1 MDHSIEPLSYN
12 FFDAS
17 PILNILLQR
26 LPNFKAINYTLYMK
40 YLFFRLSVL
49 SVLALQS
56 FSQPLFAQDKNTQVD
71 TSWKQTYRAVA
82 TKTNNLKHT
91 KLVASFN
98 YEKSQM
104 NGEVWLKLQPHFY
117 STNKLTL
124 DAKAMDI
131 KEVALTKGVTKTKLN
146 YHYDSLQLHIDL
158 DKTYTAKESYTI
170 YIKYIARPNEFK
182 GQGSEAIRDAKGM
195 YFINPLGTD
204 KTKPTQIWTQGETE
218 ASSVWIPT
226 IDKTNQKTTQEFYL
240 TVPNKYVSLSN
251 GLLVKQTDLKNGFRE
266 DVWKM
271 DLPHSPYLFFIG
283 IGDYA
288 IVKDAYKGKEVSY
301 YIEKEYEKVARKI
314 YGNTPQMIAYFEN
327 KLGVPFPWSK
337 YAQISGRDF
346 VSGAMEN
353 TTATL
358 HSDAVQQDAREL
370 IDGNNWESTIA
381 HELFHQWFGDYVTA
395 ESWSNITVNESF
407 ADYSQTLWFEHSQGK
422 DAGAFENYTGL
433 RNYLSSPTDAEKD
446 LVRFFYKD
454 KEDVF
459 DLVSYQKGGRILNML
474 RHFVGDEAFFASLN
488 KYLNDNKFSNGSAIK
503 LKLAFEAVTG
513 KDLNW
518 FFNQWYFSNGH
529 PYVRIQQKYLA
540 DQQKV
545 LVTIQQTQT
554 QNKLFT
560 LPVGVDVYVQGNR
573 NHYDVWSKNKIDSF
587 YFPAAVAPDNVNVDN
602 DKVLL
607 WAKDESKPIE
617 QYAYQFKHARNFMD
631 RFEAANEAS
640 ANLKNPAAKS
650 IIEAAIKDSFHVIRS
665 IAINSY
671 NPSAIDV
678 AMEKELIRLADV
690 DKSSTVREDAINVLS
705 KINKPSFTTLY
716 EKWVN
721 DSSYTVAGAAL
732 AALELA
738 DSTKAIAIAKQFS
751 TQRLKKRLNT
761 VVSTILTKYGD
772 EQVFD
777 FVADN
782 YAKLNIQSADKFE
795 MTAPFAQL
803 LIKTTDPVKFK
814 KGIDLI
820 VEFREAIPQG
830 YRAQSDP
837 YFNFKI
843 FGDILKAKKQKGE
856 TDLVNIVAAVLPK
869 MQ

>member
-1 MDHSIEPLSYN
+1 
-12 FFDAS
+12 
-17 PILNILLQR
+17 
-26 LPNFKAINYTLYMK
+26 MK
-40 YLFFRLSVL
+40 KI
-49 SVLALQS
+49 A
-56 FSQPLFAQDKNTQVD
+56 LFASLFMAFTLNAQTKTEQVD
-71 TSWKQTYRAVA
+71 SSWKQTYRAVA

-104 NGEVWLKLQPHFY
+104 NGEVWLKMQPHFY
-117 STNKLTL
+117 PTKTLVL

-131 KEVALTKGVTKTKLN
+131 KEVALMNGTAKTRLS
-146 YHYDSLQLHIDL
+146 YTYDSLQLHIDL
-158 DKTYTAKESYTI
+158 NKTYTAKESYTI
-170 YIKYIARPNEFK
+170 YIKYIARPNESK
-182 GQGSEAIRDAKGM
+182 GQGSEAIRDAKGI

-204 KTKPTQIWTQGETE
+204 KDKPTQIWTQGETE

-226 IDKTNQKTTQEFYL
+226 IDQTNQKTTQEFYL
-240 TVPNKYVSLSN
+240 TVPSKYVSLSN

-288 IVKDAYKGKEVSY
+288 VVKDSYKGKEVSY
-301 YIEKEYEKVARKI
+301 YIEKAYEKVARKI
-314 YGNTPQMIAYFEN
+314 YGNTPQMIAFFES
-327 KLGVPFPWSK
+327 KLGVAYPWSK
-337 YAQISGRDF
+337 YAQISGRDY

-370 IDGNNWESTIA
+370 VDGNNWESTIA
-381 HELFHQWFGDYVTA
+381 HELFHQWFGDLVTA

-422 DAGAFENYTGL
+422 DAGAFENFTGL
-433 RNYLSSPTDAEKD
+433 RNYLSSPSDAEKN

-474 RHFVGDEAFFASLN
+474 RHLVGDDAFFASLN
-488 KYLNDNKFSNGSAIK
+488 KYLTDNKFSNGSAIK

-529 PYVRIQQKYLA
+529 PYVRIQQKYMA
-540 DQQKV
+540 EQQKV

-554 QNKLFT
+554 QNKLFI
-560 LPVGVDVYVQGNR
+560 LPVGIDVYVNSNR
-573 NHYDVWSKNKIDSF
+573 NHYEVWSKNKVDSF

-602 DKVLL
+602 DKILL
-607 WAKDESKPIE
+607 WVKDESKPIE
-617 QYAYQFKHARNFMD
+617 QYAYQMKHARNFMD
-631 RFEAANEAS
+631 RFEAANEATT
-640 ANLKNPAAKS
+640 NLKNPAAKA
-650 IIEAAIKDSFHVIRS
+650 IIEAAIKDTFHVIRS
-665 IAINSY
+665 IALNSY
-671 NPSAIDV
+671 NPSAIDA
-678 AMEKELIRLADV
+678 AMETQIIQIAQT
-690 DKSSTVREDAINVLS
+690 DKVSTVREDAINVLS
-705 KINKPSFTTLY
+705 KINKPIFKPLY

-732 AALELA
+732 AALEIV
-738 DSTKAIAIAKQFS
+738 DSAKAFTIAKQFS
-751 TQRLKKRLNT
+751 TQPLKKRLNA
-761 VVSTILTKYGD
+761 VVTTILTKYGD
-772 EQVFD
+772 LSVFD
-777 FVADN
+777 FVAN
-782 YAKLNIQSADKFE
+782 TYGKLNIQSSEKFE
-795 MTAPFAQL
+795 MTMPFAQL

-830 YRAQSDP
+830 YRAQTDP

-856 TDLVNIVAAVLPK
+856 TELAEMVSAVIPK
-869 MQ
+869 M

>member
-1 MDHSIEPLSYN
+1 
-12 FFDAS
+12 
-17 PILNILLQR
+17 
-26 LPNFKAINYTLYMK
+26 MK
-40 YLFFRLSVL
+40 KI
-49 SVLALQS
+49 A
-56 FSQPLFAQDKNTQVD
+56 LFASLFMAFTLNAQTKTEQVD
-71 TSWKQTYRAVA
+71 SSWKQTYRAVA

-104 NGEVWLKLQPHFY
+104 NGEVWLKFQPHFY
-117 STNKLTL
+117 PTKTLVL

-131 KEVALTKGVTKTKLN
+131 KEIALMKGTTKVKLS
-146 YHYDSLQLHIDL
+146 YTYDSLQLHIDL

-170 YIKYIARPNEFK
+170 YIKYIARPNEYK
-182 GQGSEAIRDAKGM
+182 GLGSEAIRDAKGM

-204 KTKPTQIWTQGETE
+204 KDKPTQIWTQGETE

-226 IDKTNQKTTQEFYL
+226 IDQTNQKTTQEFYL
-240 TVPNKYVSLSN
+240 TVPSKYVSLSN
-251 GLLVKQTDLKNGFRE
+251 GILVKQTDLKNGFRE

-288 IVKDAYKGKEVSY
+288 VIKDNYKGKEVSY
-301 YIEKEYEKVARKI
+301 YIERAYEKVARKI
-314 YGNTPQMIAYFEN
+314 YGNTPQMIAFFES
-327 KLGVPFPWSK
+327 KLGVAYPWSK
-337 YAQISGRDF
+337 YAQISGRDY

-370 IDGNNWESTIA
+370 VDGNNWESTIA
-381 HELFHQWFGDYVTA
+381 HELFHQWFGDLVTA

-422 DAGAFENYTGL
+422 DAGAFENFTGL
-433 RNYLSSPTDAEKD
+433 RNYLSSPSDAEKN
-446 LVRFFYKD
+446 LVRFFYQN

-474 RHFVGDEAFFASLN
+474 RHLVGDDAFFASLN
-488 KYLNDNKFSNGSAIK
+488 KYLTDNQFSNGSAIK

-518 FFNQWYFSNGH
+518 FFNQWYFGSGH
-529 PYVRIQQKYLA
+529 PYVRIQQKYMA

-560 LPVGVDVYVQGNR
+560 LPVGIDVYVSGNR
-573 NHYDVWSKNKIDSF
+573 NHYEVWSKNKVDSF

-602 DKVLL
+602 DKILL
-607 WAKDESKPIE
+607 WAKDETKPIE
-617 QYAYQFKHARNFMD
+617 QYAYQFMHARNFMD
-631 RFEAANEAS
+631 RFEAANEA
-640 ANLKNPAAKS
+640 ATNLKNPAAKA

-665 IAINSY
+665 IALNSY
-671 NPSAIDV
+671 NPTAIDA
-678 AMEKELIRLADV
+678 AMEVKILELAGK
-690 DKSSTVREDAINVLS
+690 DKVSTVREDAINVLS
-705 KINKPSFTTLY
+705 KINKPSFTPLY

-732 AALELA
+732 AALEIV
-738 DSTKAIAIAKQFS
+738 DSAKAFTIAKQFS
-751 TQRLKKRLNT
+751 TQPLKKRLNA
-761 VVSTILTKYGD
+761 VVTTILTKYGD
-772 EQVFD
+772 AEVFD
-777 FVADN
+777 FVAN
-782 YAKLNIQSADKFE
+782 TYAKLNIQSSEKFE
-795 MTAPFAQL
+795 MTLPFAQL

-820 VEFREAIPQG
+820 VEFREAIPQS
-830 YRAQSDP
+830 YRVQTDP

-843 FGDILKAKKQKGE
+843 LGDIIKAKKQKGE
-856 TDLVNIVAAVLPK
+856 TELVAVVSAVLPK
-869 MQ
+869 M

>member
-1 MDHSIEPLSYN
+1 
-12 FFDAS
+12 
-17 PILNILLQR
+17 
-26 LPNFKAINYTLYMK
+26 MK
-40 YLFFRLSVL
+40 KI
-49 SVLALQS
+49 A
-56 FSQPLFAQDKNTQVD
+56 LFASLFMAFNLNAQTTKTEQVD
-71 TSWKQTYRAVA
+71 SSWKQTYRAVA

-117 STNKLTL
+117 PTKTLVL

-131 KEVALTKGVTKTKLN
+131 KEIALMNGAAKTKLS
-146 YHYDSLQLHIDL
+146 YTYDSLQLHIDL

-170 YIKYIARPNEFK
+170 YIKYIARPNESK

-204 KTKPTQIWTQGETE
+204 KDKPTQIWTQGETE

-226 IDKTNQKTTQEFYL
+226 IDQTNQKTTQEFYL
-240 TVPNKYVSLSN
+240 TVPSKYVSLSN

-288 IVKDAYKGKEVSY
+288 VVKDSYKGKEVSY
-301 YIEKEYEKVARKI
+301 YIEKAYEKVARKI
-314 YGNTPQMIAYFEN
+314 YGNTPQMIAFFES
-327 KLGVPFPWSK
+327 KLGVPYPWSK
-337 YAQISGRDF
+337 YAQISGRDY

-370 IDGNNWESTIA
+370 VDGNNWESTIA
-381 HELFHQWFGDYVTA
+381 HELFHQWFGDLVTA

-422 DAGAFENYTGL
+422 DAGAFENFTGL
-433 RNYLSSPTDAEKD
+433 RNYLSSPSDAEKN

-474 RHFVGDEAFFASLN
+474 RHLVGDDAFFASLN
-488 KYLNDNKFSNGSAIK
+488 KYLTDNKFSNGSAIK

-518 FFNQWYFSNGH
+518 FFNQWYFGSGH
-529 PYVRIQQKYLA
+529 PYVRIGQKYMA

-560 LPVGVDVYVQGNR
+560 LPVGIDVYVNGNR
-573 NHYDVWSKNKIDSF
+573 NHYEVWSKNKVDSF
-587 YFPAAVAPDNVNVDN
+587 YFPAAVTPDNVNVDN
-602 DKVLL
+602 DKILL

-617 QYAYQFKHARNFMD
+617 QYAYQMKHARNFMD
-631 RFEAANEAS
+631 RFEAANEA
-640 ANLKNPAAKS
+640 ATNLKNPAAKN
-650 IIEAAIKDSFHVIRS
+650 IIEAAIKDTFHVIRS
-665 IAINSY
+665 IALNSY
-671 NPSAIDV
+671 NPTAIDA
-678 AMEKELIRLADV
+678 AMETQIMQIAQT
-690 DKSSTVREDAINVLS
+690 DKVSTVREDAINVLS
-705 KINKPSFTTLY
+705 KINKPIFTPLY

-732 AALELA
+732 AALEIV
-738 DSTKAIAIAKQFS
+738 DSAKAFTIAKQFS
-751 TQRLKKRLNT
+751 TQPLKKRLNA
-761 VVSTILTKYGD
+761 VVTTILTKYGD
-772 EQVFD
+772 AEVFD
-777 FVADN
+777 FVAN
-782 YAKLNIQSADKFE
+782 TYAKLNIQSSEKFE
-795 MTAPFAQL
+795 MTMPFAQL

-830 YRAQSDP
+830 YRVQTDP

-843 FGDILKAKKQKGE
+843 LGDIIKAKKQKGE
-856 TDLVNIVAAVLPK
+856 TELVEVVSAVLPK
-869 MQ
+869 M

>member
-1 MDHSIEPLSYN
+1 MKQFFIGLS
-12 FFDAS
+12 
-17 PILNILLQR
+17 L
-26 LPNFKAINYTLYMK
+26 
-40 YLFFRLSVL
+40 VCG
-49 SVLALQS
+49 LALQTN
-56 FSQPLFAQDKNTQVD
+56 SQQALAQNNAQQEDS
-71 TSWKQTYRAVA
+71 SWKKTYRAVA
-82 TKTNNLKHT
+82 TKTNNLRHT
-91 KLVASFN
+91 KLVANFN
-98 YEKSQM
+98 YEKAQM

-117 STNKLTL
+117 PTNQLVL

-131 KEVALTKGVTKTKLN
+131 KEVALIKGSTKAKLV
-146 YHYDSLQLHIDL
+146 YTYDSMQLHIDL

-204 KTKPTQIWTQGETE
+204 KEKPTQIWTQGETE

-240 TVPNKYVSLSN
+240 TVPSKYVSLSN

-288 IVKDAYKGKEVSY
+288 VIKDTYKGKEVSY
-301 YIEKEYEKVARKI
+301 YIEKAYEKEARKI
-314 YGNTPQMIAYFEN
+314 YGNTPQMIAFFES

-370 IDGNNWESTIA
+370 VDGNNWESTIA

-422 DAGAFENYTGL
+422 DAGAYENYIGL
-433 RNYLSSPTDAEKD
+433 RSYLSSPTDAEKD

-474 RHFVGDEAFFASLN
+474 RHFVGDDAFFASLN
-488 KYLNDNKFSNGSAIK
+488 KYLTDNKFSNGSAIK

-529 PYVRIQQKYLA
+529 PYVRIQQKYIA

-545 LVTIQQTQT
+545 LVTIQQNQT
-554 QNKLFT
+554 QNKIFT
-560 LPVGVDVYVQGNR
+560 LPVGVDVYVQGKR
-573 NHYDVWSKNKIDSF
+573 NHYEVWSKNRIDSF

-602 DKVLL
+602 DKILL
-607 WAKDESKPIE
+607 WSKDESKSMQ
-617 QYAYQFKHARNFMD
+617 QYAYQFLHASNFMD
-631 RFEAANEAS
+631 RFEAVNEAA
-640 ANLKNPAAKS
+640 ANVKDPAAKT
-650 IIEAAIKDSFHVIRS
+650 ILEAAIKDSFHVIRS
-665 IAINSY
+665 IALNSY
-671 NPSAIDV
+671 NPAFID
-678 AMEKELIRLADV
+678 ATMEKQIVAIATQDPMR
-690 DKSSTVREDAINVLS
+690 TVREEAITILS
-705 KINKPSFTTLY
+705 KLNRPNYLPLF
-716 EKWVN
+716 EKWVM
-721 DSSYTVAGAAL
+721 DSSYSVAGAAL
-732 AALELA
+732 AAIEQI
-738 DSTKAIAIAKQFS
+738 DTVKAFTYAKAFS
-751 TQRLKKRLNT
+751 TQTIKKRLNKE
-761 VVSTILTKYGD
+761 VASILIKYGD
-772 EQVFD
+772 ATVFD
-777 FVADN
+777 FIAQSF
-782 YAKLNIQSADKFE
+782 AKLNIQSSEKFE
-795 MTAPFAQL
+795 MTAPLGKL
-803 LIKTTDPVKFK
+803 LQQITDPIKFK
-814 KGIDLI
+814 KGLDLI
-820 VEFREAIPQG
+820 VAYREAIPQG
-830 YRAQSDP
+830 FRVQTDP

-843 FGDILKAKKQKGE
+843 LGELLKAKKQKGE
-856 TDLVNIVAAVLPK
+856 NELAAQVAAVLPK
-869 MQ
+869 M

>member
-1 MDHSIEPLSYN
+1 MKSIHLQMKKITL
-12 FFDAS
+12 FAS
-17 PILNILLQR
+17 LFLAFILN
-26 LPNFKAINYTLYMK
+26 
-40 YLFFRLSVL
+40 
-49 SVLALQS
+49 
-56 FSQPLFAQDKNTQVD
+56 AQTKTVQEDS
-71 TSWKQTYRAVA
+71 SWKQTYRAVA

-91 KLVASFN
+91 KLVANFN

-104 NGEVWLKLQPHFY
+104 NGEVWLKFQPHFY
-117 STNKLTL
+117 PTKKLVL

-131 KEVALTKGVTKTKLN
+131 KEVALMNGTLKTKLS
-146 YHYDSLQLHIDL
+146 YTYDSLQLHIDL

-170 YIKYIARPNEFK
+170 YVKYIARPNEYK
-182 GQGSEAIRDAKGM
+182 GKGSEAIRDAKGM
-195 YFINPLGTD
+195 YFINPLGTEKD
-204 KTKPTQIWTQGETE
+204 KPTQIWTQGETE

-226 IDKTNQKTTQEFYL
+226 IDQTNQKTTQEFYL
-240 TVPNKYVSLSN
+240 TVPSKYVSLSN

-288 IVKDAYKGKEVSY
+288 VVKDSYKGKEVSY
-301 YIEKEYEKVARKI
+301 YIEKAYEKVARKI
-314 YGNTPQMIAYFEN
+314 YGNTPQMIAFFES
-327 KLGVPFPWSK
+327 KLGVAYPWSK
-337 YAQISGRDF
+337 YAQISGRDY

-370 IDGNNWESTIA
+370 VDGNNWESTIA
-381 HELFHQWFGDYVTA
+381 HELFHQWFGDLVTA

-433 RNYLSSPTDAEKD
+433 RNYLSSPSDAEKN
-446 LVRFFYKD
+446 LVRFYYKD

-474 RHFVGDEAFFASLN
+474 RHLVGDDAFFASLN
-488 KYLNDNKFSNGSAIK
+488 KYLTDNKFSNGSAIK

-518 FFNQWYFSNGH
+518 FFNQWYFGSGH
-529 PYVRIQQKYLA
+529 PYVRIGQKYMA

-554 QNKLFT
+554 QNKIFT
-560 LPVGVDVYVQGNR
+560 LPIGIDVYVNGNR
-573 NHYDVWSKNKIDSF
+573 NHYEVWSKNKVDSF

-617 QYAYQFKHARNFMD
+617 QYAYQMKHARNFMD
-631 RFEAANEAS
+631 RFEAANEA
-640 ANLKNPAAKS
+640 ATNLKNPAAKT
-650 IIEAAIKDSFHVIRS
+650 IIEAAIKDTFHVIRS
-665 IAINSY
+665 IALNSY
-671 NPSAIDV
+671 NPTAIDA
-678 AMEKELIRLADV
+678 AMEAQVIQIASS
-690 DKSSTVREDAINVLS
+690 DKVSTVREDAINVLS
-705 KINKPSFTTLY
+705 KINKPGFTALY

-732 AALELA
+732 AALEIV
-738 DSTKAIAIAKQFS
+738 DSAKAFTIAKQFS
-751 TQRLKKRLNT
+751 TQPLKKRLNA
-761 VVSTILTKYGD
+761 VVTTILTKYGD
-772 EQVFD
+772 VSVFD
-777 FVADN
+777 FVAN
-782 YAKLNIQSADKFE
+782 TYGKLNIQSSEKFE
-795 MTAPFAQL
+795 MTMPFAQL

-830 YRAQSDP
+830 YRAQTDP

-843 FGDILKAKKQKGE
+843 LGDIIKAKKQKGE
-856 TDLVNIVAAVLPK
+856 SELAEIVGAVLPK
-869 MQ
+869 M

>member
-1 MDHSIEPLSYN
+1 MKSIHLQMKKITL
-12 FFDAS
+12 FAS
-17 PILNILLQR
+17 LFLAFILN
-26 LPNFKAINYTLYMK
+26 
-40 YLFFRLSVL
+40 
-49 SVLALQS
+49 
-56 FSQPLFAQDKNTQVD
+56 AQTKTVQEDS
-71 TSWKQTYRAVA
+71 SWKQTYRAVA

-91 KLVASFN
+91 KLVANFN

-104 NGEVWLKLQPHFY
+104 NGEVWLKFQPHFY
-117 STNKLTL
+117 PTKKLVL

-131 KEVALTKGVTKTKLN
+131 KEVALMNGTLKTKLS
-146 YHYDSLQLHIDL
+146 YTYDSLQLHIDL

-170 YIKYIARPNEFK
+170 YVKYIARPNEYK
-182 GQGSEAIRDAKGM
+182 GKGSEAIRDAKGM
-195 YFINPLGTD
+195 YFINPLGTEKD
-204 KTKPTQIWTQGETE
+204 KPTQIWTQGETE

-226 IDKTNQKTTQEFYL
+226 IDQTNQKTTQEFYL
-240 TVPNKYVSLSN
+240 TVPSKYVSLSN

-288 IVKDAYKGKEVSY
+288 VVKDSYKGKEVSY
-301 YIEKEYEKVARKI
+301 YIEKAYEKVARKI
-314 YGNTPQMIAYFEN
+314 YGNTPQMIAFFES
-327 KLGVPFPWSK
+327 KLGVAYPWSK
-337 YAQISGRDF
+337 YAQISGRDY

-370 IDGNNWESTIA
+370 VDGNNWESTIA
-381 HELFHQWFGDYVTA
+381 HELFHQWFGDLVTA

-433 RNYLSSPTDAEKD
+433 RNYLSSPSDAEKN
-446 LVRFFYKD
+446 LVRFYYKD

-474 RHFVGDEAFFASLN
+474 RHLVGDDAFFASLN
-488 KYLNDNKFSNGSAIK
+488 KYLTDNKFSNGSAIK

-518 FFNQWYFSNGH
+518 FFNQWYFGSGH
-529 PYVRIQQKYLA
+529 PYVRIGQKYMA

-560 LPVGVDVYVQGNR
+560 LPIGIDVYINGNR
-573 NHYDVWSKNKIDSF
+573 NHYEVWSKNKVDSF

-617 QYAYQFKHARNFMD
+617 QYAYQMKHARNFMD
-631 RFEAANEAS
+631 RFEAANEA
-640 ANLKNPAAKS
+640 ATNLKNPAAKT
-650 IIEAAIKDSFHVIRS
+650 IIEAAIKDTFHVIRS
-665 IAINSY
+665 IALNSY
-671 NPSAIDV
+671 NPTAIDA
-678 AMEKELIRLADV
+678 AMEAQVIQIASS
-690 DKSSTVREDAINVLS
+690 DKVSTVREDAINVLS
-705 KINKPSFTTLY
+705 KINKPGFTALY

-732 AALELA
+732 AALEIV
-738 DSTKAIAIAKQFS
+738 DSAKAFTIAKQFS
-751 TQRLKKRLNT
+751 TQPLKKRLNA
-761 VVSTILTKYGD
+761 VVTTILTKYGD
-772 EQVFD
+772 VSVFD
-777 FVADN
+777 FVAN
-782 YAKLNIQSADKFE
+782 TYGKLNIQSSEKFE
-795 MTAPFAQL
+795 MTMPFAQL

-830 YRAQSDP
+830 YRAQTDP

-843 FGDILKAKKQKGE
+843 LGDIIKAKKQKGE
-856 TDLVNIVAAVLPK
+856 SELAEIVGAVLPK
-869 MQ
+869 M

>member
-1 MDHSIEPLSYN
+1 MTILFMKHTIIKVISAISSNRLIRSIGCSFLLGFITLSYSQN
-12 FFDAS
+12 
-17 PILNILLQR
+17 LN
-26 LPNFKAINYTLYMK
+26 
-40 YLFFRLSVL
+40 
-49 SVLALQS
+49 
-56 FSQPLFAQDKNTQVD
+56 AQTKTEQEDS
-71 TSWKQTYRAVA
+71 SWKQTYRAVA

-98 YEKSQM
+98 YQQSQM
-104 NGEVWLKLQPHFY
+104 NGEVWLKFQPHFY
-117 STNKLTL
+117 PTKTLVL

-131 KEVALTKGVTKTKLN
+131 KEIALMKGTTKVKLS
-146 YHYDSLQLHIDL
+146 YTYDSLQLHIDL

-170 YIKYIARPNEFK
+170 YIKYIARPNEYK
-182 GQGSEAIRDAKGM
+182 GLGSAAIRDAKGM

-204 KTKPTQIWTQGETE
+204 KDKPTQIWTQGETE

-226 IDKTNQKTTQEFYL
+226 IDQTNQKTTQEFYL
-240 TVPNKYVSLSN
+240 TVPSKYVSLSN

-288 IVKDAYKGKEVSY
+288 VVKDSYKGKEVSY
-301 YIEKEYEKVARKI
+301 YIEKSYEKVARKI
-314 YGNTPQMIAYFEN
+314 YGNTPQMIAFFES
-327 KLGVPFPWSK
+327 KLGVAYPWSK

-370 IDGNNWESTIA
+370 VDGNNWESTIA
-381 HELFHQWFGDYVTA
+381 HELFHQWFGDLVTA

-433 RNYLSSPTDAEKD
+433 RNYLSSPSDAEKN
-446 LVRFFYKD
+446 LVRFFYQN

-474 RHFVGDEAFFASLN
+474 RHLVGDDAFFASLN
-488 KYLNDNKFSNGSAIK
+488 KYLTDNKFSNGSAIK

-529 PYVRIQQKYLA
+529 PYVRIGQKYMA

-560 LPVGVDVYVQGNR
+560 LPVGIDVYVNGNR
-573 NHYDVWSKNKIDSF
+573 NHYEVWSKNKVDSF

-602 DKVLL
+602 DKILL

-617 QYAYQFKHARNFMD
+617 QYAYQFKYARNFMD
-631 RFEAANEAS
+631 RFEAANEATT
-640 ANLKNPAAKS
+640 NLKNPAAKA
-650 IIEAAIKDSFHVIRS
+650 IIEAAIKDSFYVIRS
-665 IAINSY
+665 IALNSY
-671 NPSAIDV
+671 NPSAID
-678 AMEKELIRLADV
+678 ATMEAQILELAGK
-690 DKSSTVREDAINVLS
+690 DKVSTVREDAINVLS
-705 KINKPSFTTLY
+705 KINKPSFTPLY
-716 EKWVN
+716 EKWLH
-721 DSSYTVAGAAL
+721 DSSYTVSGAAL
-732 AALELA
+732 AALEIV
-738 DSTKAIAIAKQFS
+738 DSTKAIVIAKAFS
-751 TQRLKKRLNT
+751 KEPLKKRLNT
-761 VVSTILTKYGD
+761 VVTTILTKYGD
-772 EQVFD
+772 AEVFD
-777 FVADN
+777 FVAAT
-782 YAKLNIQSADKFE
+782 YAKLNIQSSEKFE
-795 MTAPFAQL
+795 MTMPFAQL

-830 YRAQSDP
+830 YRVQTDP

-843 FGDILKAKKQKGE
+843 LGDIIKAKKQKGE
-856 TDLVNIVAAVLPK
+856 TELLNIASAVLPK
-869 MQ
+869 I

>member
-1 MDHSIEPLSYN
+1 
-12 FFDAS
+12 
-17 PILNILLQR
+17 
-26 LPNFKAINYTLYMK
+26 MK
-40 YLFFRLSVL
+40 KI
-49 SVLALQS
+49 A
-56 FSQPLFAQDKNTQVD
+56 LFASLFMAFTLNAQIKTEQVD
-71 TSWKQTYRAVA
+71 SSWKQTYRAVA

-117 STNKLTL
+117 PTKTLVL

-131 KEVALTKGVTKTKLN
+131 KEVALMNGAAKIKLA
-146 YHYDSLQLHIDL
+146 YTYDSLQLLIDL

-170 YIKYIARPNEFK
+170 YIKYIARPNESK

-204 KTKPTQIWTQGETE
+204 KDKPTQIWTQGETE

-226 IDKTNQKTTQEFYL
+226 IDQTNQKTTQEFYL
-240 TVPNKYVSLSN
+240 RVPSKYVSLSN

-271 DLPHSPYLFFIG
+271 DLPHAPYLFFIG

-288 IVKDAYKGKEVSY
+288 VIKDSYKGKEVSY
-301 YIEKEYEKVARKI
+301 YIEKAYEKVARKI
-314 YGNTPQMIAYFEN
+314 YGNTPQMIAFFES
-327 KLGVPFPWSK
+327 KLGVAYPWSK
-337 YAQISGRDF
+337 YAQISGRDY

-370 IDGNNWESTIA
+370 VDGNNWESTIA
-381 HELFHQWFGDYVTA
+381 HELFHQWFGDLVTA

-422 DAGAFENYTGL
+422 DAGAFENFTGL
-433 RNYLSSPTDAEKD
+433 RNYLSSPSDAEKN
-446 LVRFFYKD
+446 LVSFFYKD

-459 DLVSYQKGGRILNML
+459 DLVSYKKGGRILNML
-474 RHFVGDEAFFASLN
+474 RHLVGDDAFFASLN
-488 KYLNDNKFSNGSAIK
+488 KYLTDNKFSNGSAIK

-518 FFNQWYFSNGH
+518 FFNQWYFGSGH
-529 PYVRIQQKYLA
+529 PYVRIQQKYMA

-560 LPVGVDVYVQGNR
+560 LPVGIDVYVNGNR
-573 NHYDVWSKNKIDSF
+573 NHYEVWSKNKVDSF

-631 RFEAANEAS
+631 RFEAANEAA
-640 ANLKNPAAKS
+640 ANLKNPAAKA

-665 IAINSY
+665 IALTSY
-671 NPSAIDV
+671 NPTAIDA
-678 AMEKELIRLADV
+678 AMETQIIQIAQT
-690 DKSSTVREDAINVLS
+690 DKVSTVREDAINILS
-705 KINKPSFTTLY
+705 KINKPIFTPLY

-732 AALELA
+732 AALEIV
-738 DSTKAIAIAKQFS
+738 DSAKAFTIAKQFS
-751 TQRLKKRLNT
+751 TQPLKKRLNA
-761 VVSTILTKYGD
+761 VVTTILTKYGD
-772 EQVFD
+772 AEVFD
-777 FVADN
+777 FVAAT
-782 YAKLNIQSADKFE
+782 YAKLNIQSSEKFE

-830 YRAQSDP
+830 YRAQTDP

-843 FGDILKAKKQKGE
+843 LGDIIKAKKQKGE
-856 TDLVNIVAAVLPK
+856 TELLNIASSVLPK
-869 MQ
+869 M

>member
-1 MDHSIEPLSYN
+1 
-12 FFDAS
+12 
-17 PILNILLQR
+17 
-26 LPNFKAINYTLYMK
+26 MK
-40 YLFFRLSVL
+40 KI
-49 SVLALQS
+49 A
-56 FSQPLFAQDKNTQVD
+56 LFASLFMAFTLNAQTKTEQVD
-71 TSWKQTYRAVA
+71 SSWKQTYRAVA

-117 STNKLTL
+117 PTKNLVL

-131 KEVALTKGVTKTKLN
+131 KEVALMNGTVKAKLS
-146 YHYDSLQLHIDL
+146 YTYDSLQLHIDL

-170 YIKYIARPNEFK
+170 YIKYIARPNESK

-204 KTKPTQIWTQGETE
+204 KDKPTQIWTQGETE

-226 IDKTNQKTTQEFYL
+226 IDQTNQKTTQEFYL

-288 IVKDAYKGKEVSY
+288 VVKDSYKGKEVSY
-301 YIEKEYEKVARKI
+301 YIEKAYEKVARKI
-314 YGNTPQMIAYFEN
+314 YGNTPQMIAFFES
-327 KLGVPFPWSK
+327 KLGVAYPWSK
-337 YAQISGRDF
+337 YAQISGRDY

-370 IDGNNWESTIA
+370 VDGNNWESTIA
-381 HELFHQWFGDYVTA
+381 HELFHQWFGDLVTA

-422 DAGAFENYTGL
+422 DAGAFENFTGL
-433 RNYLSSPTDAEKD
+433 RSYLSSPSDAEKN
-446 LVRFFYKD
+446 LVRFYYKD

-474 RHFVGDEAFFASLN
+474 RHLVGDDAFFASLN
-488 KYLNDNKFSNGSAIK
+488 KYLTDNKFSNGSAIK

-529 PYVRIQQKYLA
+529 PYVRIQQKYMA
-540 DQQKV
+540 EQQKV

-560 LPVGVDVYVQGNR
+560 LPVGIDVYVNGNR
-573 NHYDVWSKNKIDSF
+573 NHYEVWSKNKVDSF

-602 DKVLL
+602 DKILL
-607 WAKDESKPIE
+607 WVKDESKPIE
-617 QYAYQFKHARNFMD
+617 QYAYQMKHARNFMD
-631 RFEAANEAS
+631 RFEAANEAIT
-640 ANLKNPAAKS
+640 NLKNPAAKT
-650 IIEAAIKDSFHVIRS
+650 IIEAAIKDTFHVIRS
-665 IAINSY
+665 IALNSY
-671 NPSAIDV
+671 NPSAIDA
-678 AMEKELIRLADV
+678 AMETQIIQIAQT
-690 DKSSTVREDAINVLS
+690 DKVSTVREDAINVLS
-705 KINKPSFTTLY
+705 KINKPIFKPLY

-732 AALELA
+732 AALEIV
-738 DSTKAIAIAKQFS
+738 DSAKAFTIAKQFS
-751 TQRLKKRLNT
+751 TQPLKKRLNA
-761 VVSTILTKYGD
+761 VVTTILTKYGD
-772 EQVFD
+772 LSVFD
-777 FVADN
+777 FVAN
-782 YAKLNIQSADKFE
+782 TYGKLNIQSSEKFE
-795 MTAPFAQL
+795 MTMPFAQL

-830 YRAQSDP
+830 YRAQTDP

-856 TDLVNIVAAVLPK
+856 TELAEIVGAVIPK
-869 MQ
+869 M

>member
-1 MDHSIEPLSYN
+1 
-12 FFDAS
+12 
-17 PILNILLQR
+17 
-26 LPNFKAINYTLYMK
+26 MK
-40 YLFFRLSVL
+40 KI
-49 SVLALQS
+49 A
-56 FSQPLFAQDKNTQVD
+56 LFASLFMAFTLNAQIKTEQVD
-71 TSWKQTYRAVA
+71 SSWKQTYRAVA

-117 STNKLTL
+117 PTKTLVL

-131 KEVALTKGVTKTKLN
+131 KEVALMNGTAKTKLS
-146 YHYDSLQLHIDL
+146 YTYDSLQLHIDL

-170 YIKYIARPNEFK
+170 YIKYIARPNESK

-204 KTKPTQIWTQGETE
+204 KDKPTQIWTQGETE

-226 IDKTNQKTTQEFYL
+226 IDQTNQKTTQEFYL
-240 TVPNKYVSLSN
+240 TVPSKYVSLSN

-288 IVKDAYKGKEVSY
+288 VVKDSYKGKEVSY
-301 YIEKEYEKVARKI
+301 YIEKAYEKVARKI
-314 YGNTPQMIAYFEN
+314 YGNTPQMIAFFES
-327 KLGVPFPWSK
+327 KLGVPYPWSK
-337 YAQISGRDF
+337 YAQISGRDY

-370 IDGNNWESTIA
+370 VDGNNWESTIA
-381 HELFHQWFGDYVTA
+381 HELFHQWFGDLVTA

-422 DAGAFENYTGL
+422 DAGAFENFTGL
-433 RNYLSSPTDAEKD
+433 RSYLSSPSDAEKN

-474 RHFVGDEAFFASLN
+474 RHLVGDDAFFASLN
-488 KYLNDNKFSNGSAIK
+488 KYLTDNKFSNGSAIK

-518 FFNQWYFSNGH
+518 FFNQWYFGSGH
-529 PYVRIQQKYLA
+529 PYVRIGQKYLA

-560 LPVGVDVYVQGNR
+560 LPVGIDVYVNGNR
-573 NHYDVWSKNKIDSF
+573 NHYEVWSKNKVDSF

-602 DKVLL
+602 DKILL

-631 RFEAANEAS
+631 RFEAANEA
-640 ANLKNPAAKS
+640 ATNLKNPAAKT
-650 IIEAAIKDSFHVIRS
+650 IIEAAIKDTFHVIRS
-665 IAINSY
+665 IALNSY
-671 NPSAIDV
+671 NPSAIEA
-678 AMEKELIRLADV
+678 AMEAQILQIAGS
-690 DKSSTVREDAINVLS
+690 DKVSTVREDAINVLS
-705 KINKPSFTTLY
+705 KINKPIFTPLY

-721 DSSYTVAGAAL
+721 DASYTVAGAAL
-732 AALELA
+732 AALEIV
-738 DSTKAIAIAKQFS
+738 DSAKAFNIAKQFS
-751 TQRLKKRLNT
+751 TQPLKKRLNA
-761 VVSTILTKYGD
+761 VVTTILTKYGD
-772 EQVFD
+772 VEVFD
-777 FVADN
+777 FVAAT
-782 YAKLNIQSADKFE
+782 YSKLNIQSSEKFE
-795 MTAPFAQL
+795 MTMPFAQL
-803 LIKTTDPVKFK
+803 LIKTKDPVKFK

-830 YRAQSDP
+830 YRVQTDP

-856 TDLVNIVAAVLPK
+856 TELAEMVGAVIPK
-869 MQ
+869 M

>member
-1 MDHSIEPLSYN
+1 
-12 FFDAS
+12 
-17 PILNILLQR
+17 
-26 LPNFKAINYTLYMK
+26 MK
-40 YLFFRLSVL
+40 KI
-49 SVLALQS
+49 A
-56 FSQPLFAQDKNTQVD
+56 LFASLFMAFTLSAQTKTEQVD
-71 TSWKQTYRAVA
+71 SSWKETYRAVA
-82 TKTNNLKHT
+82 TKTNNIKHT

-117 STNKLTL
+117 PTKTLVL

-131 KEVALTKGVTKTKLN
+131 KEVALMKGTAKAKLS
-146 YHYDSLQLHIDL
+146 YTYDSLQLHIDL

-170 YIKYIARPNEFK
+170 YIKYIARPNESK

-204 KTKPTQIWTQGETE
+204 KEKPTQIWTQGETE

-240 TVPNKYVSLSN
+240 TVPSKYVSLSN

-288 IVKDAYKGKEVSY
+288 VVKDSYKGKEVSY
-301 YIEKEYEKVARKI
+301 YIEKAYEKEARKI
-314 YGNTPQMIAYFEN
+314 YGNTPQMIAYFES
-327 KLGVPFPWSK
+327 KLGVAYPWSK
-337 YAQISGRDF
+337 YAQISGRDY

-381 HELFHQWFGDYVTA
+381 HELFHQWFGDLVTA

-433 RNYLSSPTDAEKD
+433 RNYLSSPSDAEKN

-474 RHFVGDEAFFASLN
+474 RHLVGDDAFFASLN
-488 KYLNDNKFSNGSAIK
+488 KYLTDNKFSNGSAIK

-518 FFNQWYFSNGH
+518 FFNQWYFGNGH
-529 PYVRIQQKYLA
+529 PYVRIQQKYMTE
-540 DQQKV
+540 QQKV

-560 LPVGVDVYVQGNR
+560 LPVGIDVYINGNR
-573 NHYDVWSKNKIDSF
+573 NHYEVWSKNKVDSF

-631 RFEAANEAS
+631 RFEAANEA
-640 ANLKNPAAKS
+640 ATNLKNPAAKA
-650 IIEAAIKDSFHVIRS
+650 IIEAAIKDTFHVIRS
-665 IAINSY
+665 IALNSY
-671 NPSAIDV
+671 NPTAIDV
-678 AMEKELIRLADV
+678 AMEAQIIQIAQT
-690 DKSSTVREDAINVLS
+690 DKVSTVREDAINVLS
-705 KINKPSFTTLY
+705 KINKPIFTPLY
-716 EKWVN
+716 EKWVH

-732 AALELA
+732 AALEIV
-738 DSTKAIAIAKQFS
+738 DSTKAIAIAKAFS
-751 TQRLKKRLNT
+751 KQTLKKRLNT
-761 VVSTILTKYGD
+761 VVTTILTKYGD
-772 EQVFD
+772 EQMFD
-777 FVADN
+777 FVSST
-782 YAKLNIQSADKFE
+782 YAKLNIQSSEKFE

-803 LIKTTDPVKFK
+803 LIKTTDPIKFK

-830 YRAQSDP
+830 YRVQTDP

-843 FGDILKAKKQKGE
+843 FADILKAKKQKGE
-856 TDLVNIVAAVLPK
+856 TELVAMVTAVLPK
-869 MQ
+869 M

>member
-1 MDHSIEPLSYN
+1 MKKIALFTSLFVAFTLS
-12 FFDAS
+12 
-17 PILNILLQR
+17 
-26 LPNFKAINYTLYMK
+26 
-40 YLFFRLSVL
+40 
-49 SVLALQS
+49 
-56 FSQPLFAQDKNTQVD
+56 AQTKTEQVD
-71 TSWKQTYRAVA
+71 SSWKQTYRAVA

-104 NGEVWLKLQPHFY
+104 NGEVWLELQPHFY
-117 STNKLTL
+117 PTNTLVL

-131 KEVALTKGVTKTKLN
+131 QEVALVQGNTKRKLP
-146 YHYDSLQLHIDL
+146 YAYDSLQLLIGL
-158 DKTYTAKESYTI
+158 FKTYTAKESYTI
-170 YIKYIARPNEFK
+170 YIKYIARPNESK

-204 KTKPTQIWTQGETE
+204 KDKPTQIWTQGETE

-226 IDKTNQKTTQEFYL
+226 IDQTNQKTTQEFYL
-240 TVPNKYVSLSN
+240 TVPSKYVSLSN

-288 IVKDAYKGKEVSY
+288 VVKDSYKGKEVSY
-301 YIEKEYEKVARKI
+301 YIEKAYEKVARKI
-314 YGNTPQMIAYFEN
+314 YGNTPQMIAFFES
-327 KLGVPFPWSK
+327 KLGVAYPWSK
-337 YAQISGRDF
+337 YAQISGRDY

-370 IDGNNWESTIA
+370 VDGNNWESTIA
-381 HELFHQWFGDYVTA
+381 HELFHQWFGDLVTA

-422 DAGAFENYTGL
+422 DAGAFENFTGL
-433 RNYLSSPTDAEKD
+433 RSYLSSPSDAEKN

-474 RHFVGDEAFFASLN
+474 RHLVGDDAFFASLN
-488 KYLNDNKFSNGSAIK
+488 KYLTDNKFSNGSAIK

-518 FFNQWYFSNGH
+518 FFNQWYFGSGH
-529 PYVRIQQKYLA
+529 PYVRIGQKYMA

-560 LPVGVDVYVQGNR
+560 LPVGIDVYVNGNR
-573 NHYDVWSKNKIDSF
+573 NHYEVWSKNKVDSF

-602 DKVLL
+602 DKILL

-617 QYAYQFKHARNFMD
+617 QYAYQFKQARNFMD
-631 RFEAANEAS
+631 RFEAANEATT
-640 ANLKNPAAKS
+640 NLKNPAAKT
-650 IIEAAIKDSFHVIRS
+650 IIEAAIKDTFHVIRS
-665 IAINSY
+665 IALNSY
-671 NPSAIDV
+671 NPTAID
-678 AMEKELIRLADV
+678 ATMETQIIQIAQT
-690 DKSSTVREDAINVLS
+690 DKVSTVREDAINVLS
-705 KINKPSFTTLY
+705 KINKPIFTPLY

-732 AALELA
+732 AALEIV
-738 DSTKAIAIAKQFS
+738 DSAKAFTIAKQFS
-751 TQRLKKRLNT
+751 TQPLKKRLNA
-761 VVSTILTKYGD
+761 VVTTLLTKYGD
-772 EQVFD
+772 AEVFD
-777 FVADN
+777 FVAN
-782 YAKLNIQSADKFE
+782 TYGKLNIQSSEKFE
-795 MTAPFAQL
+795 MTVPFAQL

-814 KGIDLI
+814 RGIDLI

-830 YRAQSDP
+830 YRAQTDP

-843 FGDILKAKKQKGE
+843 LGDIIKAKKQKGE
-856 TDLVNIVAAVLPK
+856 TELVAVVSAVLPK
-869 MQ
+869 M

>member
-1 MDHSIEPLSYN
+1 
-12 FFDAS
+12 
-17 PILNILLQR
+17 
-26 LPNFKAINYTLYMK
+26 MK
-40 YLFFRLSVL
+40 KI
-49 SVLALQS
+49 A
-56 FSQPLFAQDKNTQVD
+56 LFASLFLAFTLNAQTKTEQVD
-71 TSWKQTYRAVA
+71 SSWKQNYRAVA

-104 NGEVWLKLQPHFY
+104 NGEVWLKFQPHFY
-117 STNKLTL
+117 PTKNLVL

-131 KEVALTKGVTKTKLN
+131 KEVALMNGTAKTKLS
-146 YHYDSLQLHIDL
+146 YTYDSLQLHIDL

-170 YIKYIARPNEFK
+170 YIKYIARPNEYK
-182 GQGSEAIRDAKGM
+182 GKGSEAIRDAKGL

-204 KTKPTQIWTQGETE
+204 KDKPTQIWTQGETE

-240 TVPNKYVSLSN
+240 TVPSKYVSLSN

-288 IVKDAYKGKEVSY
+288 VIKDSYKGKEVSY
-301 YIEKEYEKVARKI
+301 YIEKPYEKVARKI
-314 YGNTPQMIAYFEN
+314 YGNTPQMIAYFES
-327 KLGVPFPWSK
+327 KLGVAYPWSK
-337 YAQISGRDF
+337 YAQISGRDY

-381 HELFHQWFGDYVTA
+381 HELFHQWFGDLVTA
-395 ESWSNITVNESF
+395 ESWSNLTVNESF

-433 RNYLSSPTDAEKD
+433 RSYLSSPSDAEKH
-446 LVRFFYKD
+446 LVRFFYQNQ
-454 KEDVF
+454 EDVF

-474 RHFVGDEAFFASLN
+474 RHLVGDDAFFASLN
-488 KYLNDNKFSNGSAIK
+488 KYLTDNKFSNGSAIK

-518 FFNQWYFSNGH
+518 FFNQWYFGSGH
-529 PYVRIQQKYLA
+529 PYVRIQQKYMA

-560 LPVGVDVYVQGNR
+560 LPIGIDVYVNGNR
-573 NHYDVWSKNKIDSF
+573 NHYEVWSKNKVDSF

-602 DKVLL
+602 DKILL

-617 QYAYQFKHARNFMD
+617 QYAYQMKYARNFMD
-631 RFEAANEAS
+631 RFEAANEA
-640 ANLKNPAAKS
+640 ATNLKNPAAKA
-650 IIEAAIKDSFHVIRS
+650 IIEAAIKDTFHVIRS
-665 IAINSY
+665 IALTSY
-671 NPSAIDV
+671 NPTAID
-678 AMEKELIRLADV
+678 ASMEAQILELAAK
-690 DKSSTVREDAINVLS
+690 DKVSSVREDAINVLS
-705 KINKPSFTTLY
+705 KINKPSFTPLY

-732 AALELA
+732 AALEIV
-738 DSTKAIAIAKQFS
+738 DSAKAIDIAKAFS
-751 TQRLKKRLNT
+751 KQTLKKRLNT
-761 VVSTILTKYGD
+761 VVTTILTKYGD
-772 EQVFD
+772 EQMFD
-777 FVADN
+777 FVAST
-782 YAKLNIQSADKFE
+782 YGKLNIQSSEKFE
-795 MTAPFAQL
+795 MTMPFAQL
-803 LIKTTDPVKFK
+803 LIKTSDPVKFK

-830 YRAQSDP
+830 YRVQTDP

-843 FGDILKAKKQKGE
+843 LGDIIKAKKQKGE
-856 TDLVNIVAAVLPK
+856 TELVAMVTAVLPK
-869 MQ
+869 M

>member
-1 MDHSIEPLSYN
+1 
-12 FFDAS
+12 
-17 PILNILLQR
+17 
-26 LPNFKAINYTLYMK
+26 MK
-40 YLFFRLSVL
+40 KI
-49 SVLALQS
+49 A
-56 FSQPLFAQDKNTQVD
+56 LFASLFLAFTLNAQTKTEQVD
-71 TSWKQTYRAVA
+71 SSWKQNYRAVA

-104 NGEVWLKLQPHFY
+104 NGEVWLKFQPHFY
-117 STNKLTL
+117 PTKKLVL

-131 KEVALTKGVTKTKLN
+131 KEVALMNGTAKTKLS
-146 YHYDSLQLHIDL
+146 YTYDSLQLHIDL

-170 YIKYIARPNEFK
+170 YIKYIARPNEYK
-182 GQGSEAIRDAKGM
+182 GKGSEAIRDAKGL

-204 KTKPTQIWTQGETE
+204 KDKPTQIWTQGETE

-240 TVPNKYVSLSN
+240 TVPSKYVSLSN

-288 IVKDAYKGKEVSY
+288 VIKDSYKGKEVSY
-301 YIEKEYEKVARKI
+301 YIEKPYEKVARKI
-314 YGNTPQMIAYFEN
+314 YGNTPQMIAYFES
-327 KLGVPFPWSK
+327 KLGVAYPWSK
-337 YAQISGRDF
+337 YAQISGRDY

-381 HELFHQWFGDYVTA
+381 HELFHQWFGDLVTA
-395 ESWSNITVNESF
+395 ESWSNLTVNESF

-433 RNYLSSPTDAEKD
+433 RSYLSSPSDAEKH
-446 LVRFFYKD
+446 LVRFFYQNQ
-454 KEDVF
+454 EDVF

-474 RHFVGDEAFFASLN
+474 RHLVGDDAFFASLN
-488 KYLNDNKFSNGSAIK
+488 KYLTDNKFSNGSAIK

-518 FFNQWYFSNGH
+518 FFNQWYFGSGH
-529 PYVRIQQKYLA
+529 PYVRIQQKYMP

-560 LPVGVDVYVQGNR
+560 LPVGIDVYVNGNR
-573 NHYDVWSKNKIDSF
+573 NHYEVWSKNKVDSF

-602 DKVLL
+602 DKILL

-640 ANLKNPAAKS
+640 TNLKNPAAKA
-650 IIEAAIKDSFHVIRS
+650 IIEAAIKDTFHVIRS
-665 IAINSY
+665 IALTSY
-671 NPSAIDV
+671 NPTAID
-678 AMEKELIRLADV
+678 ASMEAQILELAAK
-690 DKSSTVREDAINVLS
+690 DKVSSVREDAINVLS
-705 KINKPSFTTLY
+705 KINKPSFTPLY

-732 AALELA
+732 AALEIV
-738 DSTKAIAIAKQFS
+738 DSAKAIDIAKAFS
-751 TQRLKKRLNT
+751 KQTLKKRLNT
-761 VVSTILTKYGD
+761 VVTTILTKYGD
-772 EQVFD
+772 EQMFD
-777 FVADN
+777 FVAST
-782 YAKLNIQSADKFE
+782 YGKLNIQSSEKFE
-795 MTAPFAQL
+795 MTMPFAQL
-803 LIKTTDPVKFK
+803 LIKTSDPVKFK

-830 YRAQSDP
+830 YRVQTDP

-843 FGDILKAKKQKGE
+843 LGDIIKAKKQKGE
-856 TDLVNIVAAVLPK
+856 TELVAMVTAVLPK
-869 MQ
+869 M

>member
-1 MDHSIEPLSYN
+1 MKHLLFCISLFCCICSHS
-12 FFDAS
+12 
-17 PILNILLQR
+17 
-26 LPNFKAINYTLYMK
+26 T
-40 YLFFRLSVL
+40 
-49 SVLALQS
+49 
-56 FSQPLFAQDKNTQVD
+56 FAQTKAEQVD
-71 TSWKQTYRAVA
+71 SSWKQTYRSVA

-98 YEKSQM
+98 YQKSQM
-104 NGEVWLKLQPHFY
+104 NGEVWLQFKPHFY
-117 STNKLTL
+117 PTNNLIL

-131 KEVALTKGVTKTKLN
+131 KEVALIKGVTKLKLS
-146 YHYDSLQLHIDL
+146 YSYDSLQLNIDL

-204 KTKPTQIWTQGETE
+204 KSKPTQIWTQGETE

-240 TVPNKYVSLSN
+240 TVPSKYVSLSN

-288 IVKDAYKGKEVSY
+288 IIKDNYKGKEVSY

-314 YGNTPQMIAYFEN
+314 YGNTPQMIAYFES

-407 ADYSQTLWFEHSQGK
+407 ADYSQTLWYEHSQGK

-433 RNYLSSPTDAEKD
+433 RNYLSSPSDAEKN

-474 RHFVGDEAFFASLN
+474 RHFVGDDAFFASLN
-488 KYLNDNKFSNGSAIK
+488 KYLTDNKFSNGSAIK

-529 PYVRIQQKYLA
+529 PYVRIQQQYLA
-540 DQQKV
+540 AQQKV

-554 QNKLFT
+554 QDKLFT
-560 LPVGVDVYVQGNR
+560 LPVGIDVYVQGNR
-573 NHYDVWSKNKIDSF
+573 NHYEVWSKNRIDSF

-602 DKVLL
+602 DKILL

-640 ANLKNPAAKS
+640 TNLKNPAAKTM
-650 IIEAAIKDSFHVIRS
+650 IDAAIKDSFHVIRS

-671 NPSAIDV
+671 NPGAIDAV
-678 AMEKELIRLADV
+678 MEKEIIRLADI
-690 DKSSTVREDAINVLS
+690 DKVSTVREDAINVLS
-705 KINKPSFTTLY
+705 KINKPGFTQLY
-716 EKWVN
+716 EKWIT
-721 DSSYTVAGAAL
+721 DSSYTIAGAAL
-732 AALELA
+732 AALELV
-738 DSTKAIAIAKQFS
+738 DSTKAIAIAKQFT
-751 TQRLKKRLNT
+751 TQRLKKRLNA

-782 YAKLNIQSADKFE
+782 YAKLNIQSSEKFE

-820 VEFREAIPQG
+820 VEFRDAIPQG
-830 YRAQSDP
+830 YRVQSDP
-837 YFNFKI
+837 YFNIKI

-856 TDLVNIVAAVLPK
+856 TELVSIVASELPK
-869 MQ
+869 M

>member
-1 MDHSIEPLSYN
+1 MKHLFLGLSILCCLIHPPFS
-12 FFDAS
+12 
-17 PILNILLQR
+17 Q
-26 LPNFKAINYTLYMK
+26 T
-40 YLFFRLSVL
+40 
-49 SVLALQS
+49 VLAQS
-56 FSQPLFAQDKNTQVD
+56 KTEAVD
-71 TSWKQTYRAVA
+71 SSWKQSYRAVA

-98 YEKSQM
+98 YQKSQM

-117 STNKLTL
+117 PTNQLVL

-131 KEVALTKGVTKTKLN
+131 KEVALMKGAVKSKLV
-146 YHYDSLQLHIDL
+146 YQYDSLQLHIDL

-170 YIKYIARPNEFK
+170 YIQYIARPNEFK

-204 KTKPTQIWTQGETE
+204 KDKPTQIWTQGETE

-240 TVPNKYVSLSN
+240 TVPSKYVSLSN

-288 IVKDAYKGKEVSY
+288 VIKEEGAKATDGKRKVEVSY
-301 YIEKEYEKVARKI
+301 YIEKAYEKVAKKI
-314 YGNTPQMIAYFEN
+314 YGNTPQMIAFFES

-422 DAGAFENYTGL
+422 DAGAYENYTAL
-433 RNYLSSPTDAEKD
+433 RSYLNSPTDAEKD

-474 RHFVGDEAFFASLN
+474 RHFVGDDAFFASLN
-488 KYLNDNKFSNGSAIK
+488 KYLTDNKFSNGSAIK

-518 FFNQWYFSNGH
+518 FFNQWYFGNGH

-554 QNKLFT
+554 QDKIFT
-560 LPVGVDVYVQGNR
+560 LPVGIDVYVQGKR
-573 NHYDVWSKNKIDSF
+573 NHYEVWSKNRVDSF

-607 WAKDESKPIE
+607 WAKDESKPIQ
-617 QYAYQFKHARNFMD
+617 QYAYQMMHAHNFMD
-631 RFEAANEAS
+631 RFEAANEA
-640 ANLKNPAAKS
+640 ATNLKNPAAKA
-650 IIEAAIKDSFHVIRS
+650 IIEAAIKDSFHIIRS
-665 IAINSY
+665 IALNSY
-671 NPSAIDV
+671 NPSSIDA
-678 AMEKELIRLADV
+678 AMEAQILELASK
-690 DKSSTVREDAINVLS
+690 DKVSTVREDAINVLS
-705 KINKPSFTTLY
+705 KLNKANYLPYF
-716 EKWVN
+716 EKWIN

-732 AALELA
+732 AGLAQLDTVKALTYA
-738 DSTKAIAIAKQFS
+738 KAFS
-751 TQRLKKRLNT
+751 TQTIKKRLNKE
-761 VVSTILTKYGD
+761 VASILIQYGD
-772 EQVFD
+772 ASVFD
-777 FVADN
+777 FIAN
-782 YAKLNIQSADKFE
+782 AYSTLNIQSSEKFE
-795 MTAPFAQL
+795 MTSPFGKL
-803 LIKTTDPVKFK
+803 LQQTTDPVKFK

-820 VEFREAIPQG
+820 VEYREAIPQG
-830 YRAQSDP
+830 FRTQTDP

-843 FGDILKAKKQKGE
+843 LGDILKAKKQKGE
-856 TDLVNIVAAVLPK
+856 NELAAIVSAALPK
-869 MQ
+869 M

>member
-1 MDHSIEPLSYN
+1 
-12 FFDAS
+12 
-17 PILNILLQR
+17 
-26 LPNFKAINYTLYMK
+26 MK
-40 YLFFRLSVL
+40 KI
-49 SVLALQS
+49 A
-56 FSQPLFAQDKNTQVD
+56 LFASLFLAFNLNAQTKTAQVD
-71 TSWKQTYRAVA
+71 SSWKQTYRAVA

-117 STNKLTL
+117 PTKTLVL

-131 KEVALTKGVTKTKLN
+131 KEIALINGTAKTKLS
-146 YHYDSLQLHIDL
+146 YTYDSLQLHIDL

-170 YIKYIARPNEFK
+170 YIKYIARPNESK
-182 GQGSEAIRDAKGM
+182 GQGSEAIKDAKGM

-204 KTKPTQIWTQGETE
+204 KDKPTQIWTQGETE

-226 IDKTNQKTTQEFYL
+226 IDQTNQKTTQEFYL
-240 TVPNKYVSLSN
+240 TVPSKYVSLSN

-288 IVKDAYKGKEVSY
+288 VVKDSYKGKEVSY
-301 YIEKEYEKVARKI
+301 YIEKAYEKVARKI
-314 YGNTPQMIAYFEN
+314 YGNTPQMIAFFEN
-327 KLGVPFPWSK
+327 KLGVAYPWSK
-337 YAQISGRDF
+337 YAQISGRDY

-370 IDGNNWESTIA
+370 VDGNNWESTIA
-381 HELFHQWFGDYVTA
+381 HELFHQWFGDLVTA

-422 DAGAFENYTGL
+422 DAGAFENFTGL
-433 RNYLSSPTDAEKD
+433 RSYLSSPSDAEKN

-474 RHFVGDEAFFASLN
+474 RHLVGDDAFFASLN
-488 KYLNDNKFSNGSAIK
+488 KYLTDNKFSNGSAIK

-518 FFNQWYFSNGH
+518 FFNQWYFGSGH
-529 PYVRIQQKYLA
+529 PYVRIGQKYMA

-560 LPVGVDVYVQGNR
+560 LPVGIDVYVNGNR
-573 NHYDVWSKNKIDSF
+573 NHYEVWSKNKVDSF

-602 DKVLL
+602 DKILL

-617 QYAYQFKHARNFMD
+617 QYAYQFKYARNFMD
-631 RFEAANEAS
+631 RFEAANEA
-640 ANLKNPAAKS
+640 ATNLKNPAAKT
-650 IIEAAIKDSFHVIRS
+650 IIEAAIKDTFHVIRS
-665 IAINSY
+665 IALNSY
-671 NPSAIDV
+671 NPTAIDA
-678 AMEKELIRLADV
+678 AMEAQVIQIASS
-690 DKSSTVREDAINVLS
+690 DKVSTVREDAINVLS

-732 AALELA
+732 AALEIV
-738 DSTKAIAIAKQFS
+738 DSAKAFTIAKQFS
-751 TQRLKKRLNT
+751 TQPLKKRLNA
-761 VVSTILTKYGD
+761 VVTTILTKYGD
-772 EQVFD
+772 VSVFD
-777 FVADN
+777 FVAAT
-782 YAKLNIQSADKFE
+782 YAKLNIQSSEKFE
-795 MTAPFAQL
+795 MTMPFAQL

-830 YRAQSDP
+830 YRAQTDP

-843 FGDILKAKKQKGE
+843 LGDIIKAKKQKGE
-856 TDLVNIVAAVLPK
+856 TELLNIASAVLPK
-869 MQ
+869 M

>member
-1 MDHSIEPLSYN
+1 MTILFMKHTIIKVISAISSNRLIRSIGCSFLFGFITLSYSQN
-12 FFDAS
+12 
-17 PILNILLQR
+17 LN
-26 LPNFKAINYTLYMK
+26 
-40 YLFFRLSVL
+40 
-49 SVLALQS
+49 
-56 FSQPLFAQDKNTQVD
+56 AQTKTEQEDS
-71 TSWKQTYRAVA
+71 SWKQTYRAVA

-98 YEKSQM
+98 YQQSQM
-104 NGEVWLKLQPHFY
+104 NGEVWLKFQPHFY
-117 STNKLTL
+117 PTKTLVL

-131 KEVALTKGVTKTKLN
+131 KEIALMKGTTKVKLS
-146 YHYDSLQLHIDL
+146 YTYDSLQLHIDL

-170 YIKYIARPNEFK
+170 YIKYIARPNEYK
-182 GQGSEAIRDAKGM
+182 GLGSAAIRDAKGM

-204 KTKPTQIWTQGETE
+204 KDKPTQIWTQGETE

-226 IDKTNQKTTQEFYL
+226 IDQTNQKTTQEFYL
-240 TVPNKYVSLSN
+240 TVPSKYVSLSN

-288 IVKDAYKGKEVSY
+288 VVKDSYKGKEVSY
-301 YIEKEYEKVARKI
+301 YIEKSYEKVARKI
-314 YGNTPQMIAYFEN
+314 YGNTPQMIAFFES
-327 KLGVPFPWSK
+327 KLGVAYPWSK

-370 IDGNNWESTIA
+370 VDGNNWESTIA
-381 HELFHQWFGDYVTA
+381 HELFHQWFGDLVTA

-422 DAGAFENYTGL
+422 DAGAFENFTGL
-433 RNYLSSPTDAEKD
+433 RNYLSSPSDAEKN
-446 LVRFFYKD
+446 LVRFFYQN

-474 RHFVGDEAFFASLN
+474 RHLVGDDAFFASLN
-488 KYLNDNKFSNGSAIK
+488 KYLTDNKFSNGSAIK

-529 PYVRIQQKYLA
+529 PYVRIGQKYMA

-560 LPVGVDVYVQGNR
+560 LPVGIDVYVNGNR
-573 NHYDVWSKNKIDSF
+573 NHYEVWSKNKVDSF

-602 DKVLL
+602 DKILL

-617 QYAYQFKHARNFMD
+617 QYAYQFKYARNFMD
-631 RFEAANEAS
+631 RFEAANEATT
-640 ANLKNPAAKS
+640 NLKNPAAKA
-650 IIEAAIKDSFHVIRS
+650 IIEAAIKDSFYVIRS
-665 IAINSY
+665 IALNSY
-671 NPSAIDV
+671 NPSAID
-678 AMEKELIRLADV
+678 ATMEAQILELAGK
-690 DKSSTVREDAINVLS
+690 DKVSTVREDAINVLS
-705 KINKPSFTTLY
+705 KINKPSFTPLY
-716 EKWVN
+716 EKWLH
-721 DSSYTVAGAAL
+721 DSSYTVSGAAL
-732 AALELA
+732 AALEIV
-738 DSTKAIAIAKQFS
+738 DSTKAIVIAKAFS
-751 TQRLKKRLNT
+751 KEPLKKRLNT
-761 VVSTILTKYGD
+761 VVTTILTKYGD
-772 EQVFD
+772 AEVFD
-777 FVADN
+777 FVAAT
-782 YAKLNIQSADKFE
+782 YAKLNIQSSEKFE
-795 MTAPFAQL
+795 MTMPFAQL

-830 YRAQSDP
+830 YRVQTDP

-843 FGDILKAKKQKGE
+843 LGDIIKAKKQKGE
-856 TDLVNIVAAVLPK
+856 TELLNIASAVLPK
-869 MQ
+869 I

>member
-1 MDHSIEPLSYN
+1 MKHLFMGLSILC
-12 FFDAS
+12 
-17 PILNILLQR
+17 LLVFQ
-26 LPNFKAINYTLYMK
+26 TL
-40 YLFFRLSVL
+40 
-49 SVLALQS
+49 
-56 FSQPLFAQDKNTQVD
+56 SQPLLAQNKSNQEDS
-71 TSWKQTYRAVA
+71 SWKTTYRATA

-98 YEKSQM
+98 YEKAQM
-104 NGEVWLKLQPHFY
+104 NGEVWLKFQPHFY
-117 STNKLTL
+117 PTNKLVL

-131 KEVALTKGVTKTKLN
+131 KEVALIKGAAKTKLS
-146 YHYDSLQLHIDL
+146 YSYDSLQLHIDL
-158 DKTYTAKESYTI
+158 DKTYTAKESYTV

-204 KTKPTQIWTQGETE
+204 KDKPTQIWTQGETE

-240 TVPNKYVSLSN
+240 TVPSKYVSLSN

-288 IVKDAYKGKEVSY
+288 VIKDTYKGKEVSY
-301 YIEKEYEKVARKI
+301 YIEKAYEKVARKI
-314 YGNTPQMIAYFEN
+314 YGNTPQMIAFFES

-422 DAGAFENYTGL
+422 DAGAYENYTGL

-474 RHFVGDEAFFASLN
+474 RHFVGDDAFFASLN
-488 KYLNDNKFSNGSAIK
+488 KYLADNKFSNGSAIK

-529 PYVRIQQKYLA
+529 PYVRIQQKYIA

-545 LVTIQQTQT
+545 LVTVQQTQT
-554 QNKLFT
+554 QEKIFT
-560 LPVGVDVYVQGNR
+560 LPIGVDVYVQGKL
-573 NHYDVWSKNKIDSF
+573 NHYEVWSKNRVDSF

-607 WAKDESKPIE
+607 WVKDESKPIE
-617 QYAYQFKHARNFMD
+617 QYAYQFKYARNFLD
-631 RFEAANEAS
+631 RFEAANEA
-640 ANLKNPAAKS
+640 ATNLKNPAAKA
-650 IIEAAIKDSFHVIRS
+650 IIEAALKDSFHVIRS
-665 IAINSY
+665 VALNSY
-671 NPSAIDV
+671 NPSAID
-678 AMEKELIRLADV
+678 ATMEAEIVRLAAS
-690 DKSSTVREDAINVLS
+690 DKVSTVREDAIDVLS
-705 KINKPSFTTLY
+705 KINKPSFTPLY

-732 AALELA
+732 AALELV
-738 DSTKAIAIAKQFS
+738 DSTKAIAFAKQFS
-751 TQRLKKRLNT
+751 LGTLKKRLNT

-777 FVADN
+777 FVANN
-782 YAKLNIQSADKFE
+782 YAKLNIQSTEKFE

-803 LIKTTDPVKFK
+803 LIKTSDPIKFK

-820 VEFREAIPQG
+820 VEFREAIPQS
-830 YRAQSDP
+830 YRTQSDP
-837 YFNFKI
+837 YFNVRI
-843 FGDILKAKKQKGE
+843 LGDILKAKKQKGE
-856 TDLVNIVAAVLPK
+856 NGLVAMVSAVLPK
-869 MQ
+869 M

>member
-1 MDHSIEPLSYN
+1 MKHLFIGLSILCSSLFQPLSH
-12 FFDAS
+12 D
-17 PILNILLQR
+17 LL
-26 LPNFKAINYTLYMK
+26 A
-40 YLFFRLSVL
+40 
-49 SVLALQS
+49 QS
-56 FSQPLFAQDKNTQVD
+56 NNTQVD
-71 TSWKQTYRAVA
+71 TSWKNTYRATA

-98 YEKSQM
+98 YEKAQM

-117 STNKLTL
+117 PTNELVL

-131 KEVALTKGVTKTKLN
+131 KEVALVQGSAKSKLA
-146 YHYDSLQLHIDL
+146 YSYDSMQLRIVL
-158 DKTYTAKESYTI
+158 NKTYTAKETYTV
-170 YIKYIARPNEFK
+170 YVKYIARPNEFK

-204 KTKPTQIWTQGETE
+204 KEKPTQIWTQGETE

-240 TVPNKYVSLSN
+240 TVPSKYVSLSN

-288 IVKDAYKGKEVSY
+288 VIKDSYKGKEVSY
-301 YIEKEYEKVARKI
+301 YIEKAYEKEARKI
-314 YGNTPQMIAYFEN
+314 YGNTPKMIAFFES

-422 DAGAFENYTGL
+422 DAGAYENYTAL

-474 RHFVGDEAFFASLN
+474 RHLVGDEAFFASLN
-488 KYLNDNKFSNGSAIK
+488 KYLTDNKFSNGSAIK

-518 FFNQWYFSNGH
+518 FFNQWYFGNGH

-560 LPVGVDVYVQGNR
+560 LPVGVDVYVQGKR
-573 NHYDVWSKNKIDSF
+573 NHYEVWSKNRLDSF

-607 WAKDESKPIE
+607 WAKDEAKPIE
-617 QYAYQFKHARNFMD
+617 QFAFQYKNARNFMD
-631 RFEAANEAS
+631 RYEAVNEAG
-640 ANLKNPAAKS
+640 ANLKNPAAKAV
-650 IIEAAIKDSFHVIRS
+650 IEAAIKDSFHIIRS
-665 IAINSY
+665 IALNSY
-671 NPSAIDV
+671 NPASID
-678 AMEKELIRLADV
+678 ATMEQQVIRLAEKDPV
-690 DKSSTVREDAINVLS
+690 STVREDAINVMS
-705 KINKPSFTTLY
+705 KINKSTYQPYF
-716 EKWVN
+716 EKWVY

-732 AALELA
+732 AALEQL
-738 DSTKAIAIAKQFS
+738 DSAKALTIAKQFS
-751 TQRLKKRLNT
+751 NQILKKRLNT
-761 VVSTILTKYGD
+761 VVATILTKYGD
-772 EQVFD
+772 QDVFD
-777 FVADN
+777 FVASN
-782 YAKLNIQSADKFE
+782 YAKLNIQSSEKFE
-795 MTAPFAQL
+795 LTAPFAQL
-803 LIKTTDPVKFK
+803 LIKTTNPVKFK
-814 KGIDLI
+814 KGIDMI

-830 YRAQSDP
+830 YRSQSDP

-843 FGDILKAKKQKGE
+843 LGDILKAKKQKGE
-856 TDLVNIVAAVLPK
+856 TELANIVSAVLPK
-869 MQ
+869 I

>member
-1 MDHSIEPLSYN
+1 MKHLFIGLSILCSSLFQPLSH
-12 FFDAS
+12 D
-17 PILNILLQR
+17 LL
-26 LPNFKAINYTLYMK
+26 
-40 YLFFRLSVL
+40 
-49 SVLALQS
+49 
-56 FSQPLFAQDKNTQVD
+56 AQGNNAQVD
-71 TSWKQTYRAVA
+71 TSWKNTYRATA

-98 YEKSQM
+98 YEKAQM

-117 STNKLTL
+117 PTNELVL

-131 KEVALTKGVTKTKLN
+131 KEVALVQGSTKSKLN
-146 YHYDSLQLHIDL
+146 YRYDSMQLHIDL
-158 DKTYTAKESYTI
+158 NKTYTAKETYTV

-204 KTKPTQIWTQGETE
+204 KEKPTQIWTQGETE

-240 TVPNKYVSLSN
+240 TVPSKYVSLSN

-288 IVKDAYKGKEVSY
+288 VIKDSYKGKEVSY
-301 YIEKEYEKVARKI
+301 YIEKAYEKVARKI
-314 YGNTPQMIAYFEN
+314 YGNTPQMIAFFES

-422 DAGAFENYTGL
+422 DAGAYENYTAL

-474 RHFVGDEAFFASLN
+474 RHLVGDEAFFASLN
-488 KYLNDNKFSNGSAIK
+488 KYLTDNKFSNGSAIK

-518 FFNQWYFSNGH
+518 FFNQWYFGNGH

-560 LPVGVDVYVQGNR
+560 LPVGVDVYVQGKR
-573 NHYDVWSKNKIDSF
+573 NHYEVWSKNRLDSF
-587 YFPAAVAPDNVNVDN
+587 YFPAAVAPDNVNIDN

-607 WAKDESKPIE
+607 WAKDEAKPIE
-617 QYAYQFKHARNFMD
+617 QFAFQYKNARNFMD
-631 RFEAANEAS
+631 RYEAVNEAG
-640 ANLKNPAAKS
+640 ANLKNTAAKAVV
-650 IIEAAIKDSFHVIRS
+650 EAAIKDSFHIIRS
-665 IAINSY
+665 IALNSY
-671 NPSAIDV
+671 NPASID
-678 AMEKELIRLADV
+678 ATMEQQVIRLAEKDPV
-690 DKSSTVREDAINVLS
+690 STVREDAINVMS
-705 KINKPSFTTLY
+705 KINKSTYQPYF
-716 EKWVN
+716 EKWVY

-732 AALELA
+732 AALEQL
-738 DSTKAIAIAKQFS
+738 DSAKALTIAKQFS
-751 TQRLKKRLNT
+751 NQILKKRLNT
-761 VVSTILTKYGD
+761 VVATILTKYGD
-772 EQVFD
+772 QDVFD
-777 FVADN
+777 FVASN
-782 YAKLNIQSADKFE
+782 YAKLNIQSSEKFE
-795 MTAPFAQL
+795 LTAPFAQL
-803 LIKTTDPVKFK
+803 LIKTTDPLKFK
-814 KGIDLI
+814 KGIDMI

-830 YRAQSDP
+830 YRSQSDP

-843 FGDILKAKKQKGE
+843 LGDILKAKKQKGE
-856 TDLVNIVAAVLPK
+856 TELANIVSAVLPK
-869 MQ
+869 M